1 MCCRCWSVRSTGA
14 QLLAARRDREPAP
27 AHQGRAVRGDAAVV
41 QRLRGVYRGN
51 GFVTVP
57 RDSPVGV
64 GCVCVCVVPSVVSA
78 LQGGWGCEQRL
89 GGISF
94 RGRHSPRLV
103 VEAAYFKFNSPWW
116 YLALTSPPTTVTPYP
131 LPSTQAKVGKK
142 GLEGSYTVRGIIN
155 RIDDTTVSCVL
166 PRPLKHERGSS
177 RSMKSS
183 QLGLASSA
191 ERRFSPSLR
200 LFAALVTNPGCLL

>member
-1 MCCRCWSVRSTGA
+1 MASRHPTPPGTTLLRGHAHSVSSVCRWVRFLSSCKFDAGSMCCRCWYRCVAVVGLIVRSTGA

-78 LQGGWGCEQRL
+78 FAGRMGMRATVGRDIVSGSAVGTPPVSLLKQLLSSSTHR
-89 GGISF
+89 GGI
-94 RGRHSPRLV
+94 
-103 VEAAYFKFNSPWW
+103 
-116 YLALTSPPTTVTPYP
+116 
-131 LPSTQAKVGKK
+131 
-142 GLEGSYTVRGIIN
+142 
-155 RIDDTTVSCVL
+155 
-166 PRPLKHERGSS
+166 
-177 RSMKSS
+177 
-183 QLGLASSA
+183 
-191 ERRFSPSLR
+191 
-200 LFAALVTNPGCLL
+200 